1 MIAVK
6 NITKQYG
13 PITVLNDVDFTL
25 GKGEKGVL
33 VGPNGIGKS
42 TLLRIIAGEEIPDSG
57 VVQLP
62 EKACLGYLPQELLIE
77 GDETVDNYL
86 RKRTG
91 IQALEKQMDALVD
104 DLSDPQKA
112 EQYGELQSLFI
123 RLDGYTFD
131 HRMET
136 ILRGFGLGGNILQR
150 SLATLS
156 GGEKSKVG
164 LAAILLKGV
173 DVLILDEPTNNL
185 DLPSLIWLES
195 FLKDSSATCLLVSHD
210 RHFVDKV
217 VTYTFEIDW
226 KTRSAT
232 TFRGNYTSYL
242 EFKRGEFNRQMEQYL
257 QQQEEI
263 QEIEA
268 VARENKGWAARGA
281 RQLTTDN
288 DKYARGAKRDRA
300 AKSAQRAKAME
311 KKIEQMDKVEKPVA
325 RTPLSMSLS
334 AVDSPAGHHI
344 TLENVIVSYDSS
356 FTLGPI
362 TLDIPFGKRIGI
374 LGSNGSGKS
383 TLLKVITGEIKPTIG
398 SVRVGSSLII
408 GNFMQSHEN
417 MKRDMPV
424 AKALKTAL
432 DIDDQ
437 KMFQL
442 LKQFQFDTSESEKL
456 VGRLSPGGRARLM
469 LAMFSHLG
477 VNVLVLDEPT
487 NHMDLEAIQALQDIL
502 TTYSGSVVLVSH
514 DRFLLENVRL
524 DETYLLSEGKLTSI
538 ENYQVYANSLIN
550 EAKRLVRR
558 L

>member
-1 MIAVK
+1 M
-6 NITKQYG
+6 
-13 PITVLNDVDFTL
+13 
-25 GKGEKGVL
+25 

-42 TLLRIIAGEEIPDSG
+42 TLLRIIAGEEVPDSG
-57 VVQLP
+57 MVQLP

-77 GDETVDNYL
+77 GDETVDQYL
-86 RKRTG
+86 RRRTG
-91 IQALEKQMDALVD
+91 IRDLEKQMDALVE
-104 DLSDPQKA
+104 DLSDPNKA
-112 EQYGELQSLFI
+112 EEYGELQSLFI

-136 ILRGFGLGGNILQR
+136 ILRGFGLDGSALQR
-150 SLATLS
+150 SVATLS

-173 DVLILDEPTNNL
+173 DILILDEPTNNL
-185 DLPSLIWLES
+185 DLPSLVWLES
-195 FLKDSSATCLLVSHD
+195 FLTESAATCLLVSHD
-210 RHFVDKV
+210 RHFVDRV

-232 TFRGNYTSYL
+232 TFRGNYTNYL
-242 EFKRGEFNRQMEQYL
+242 EFKRGEFNRQMEQYR

-263 QEIEA
+263 QQIEA
-268 VARENKGWAARGA
+268 VARENKNWALRGA
-281 RQLTTDN
+281 RQTTTDN
-288 DKYARGAKRDRA
+288 DKFSRGAKRDRS

-325 RTPLSMSLS
+325 RAPLSLNLS
-334 AVDSPAGHHI
+334 IVDSPAGHRI
-344 TLENVIVSYDSS
+344 TLENVVVRYDSG

-362 TLDIPFGKRIGI
+362 NLDVPYGTRIGI

-383 TLLKVITGEIKPTIG
+383 TLLRVITGELQPSAGVVKMGP
-398 SVRVGSSLII
+398 SLVI

-417 MKRDMPV
+417 MRREMPV
-424 AKALKTAL
+424 GVVLKEML
-432 DIDDQ
+432 HIDDQ
-437 KMFQL
+437 KVFQL
-442 LKQFQFDTSESEKL
+442 LKQFQFDTSETGKL
-456 VGRLSPGGRARLM
+456 VGRLSPGGRARIM
-469 LAMFSHLG
+469 LALFSHMG

-487 NHMDLEAIQALQDIL
+487 NHMDLEAIQALQDVLI
-502 TTYSGSVVLVSH
+502 TYNGTVILVSH

-524 DETYLLSEGKLTSI
+524 DQTYVLTDGKLEPI
-538 ENYQVYANSLIN
+538 ESYQVYSDSLIN